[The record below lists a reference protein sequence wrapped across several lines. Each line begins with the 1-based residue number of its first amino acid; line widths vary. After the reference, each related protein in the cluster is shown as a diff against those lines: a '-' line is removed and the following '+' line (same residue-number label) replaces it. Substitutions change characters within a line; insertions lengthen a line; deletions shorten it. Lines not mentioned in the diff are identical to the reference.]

1 MNPPSVS
8 RVKAAY
14 AARTSLQAAELHISV
29 CTAGSHLD
37 RIRDGTSCRR
47 RADLTCLALRAGLV

>member
-8 RVKAAY
+8 RVNTVC

-29 CTAGSHLD
+29 CTVGSHLD
-37 RIRDGTSCRR
+37 RIRTRP
-47 RADLTCLALRAGLV
+47 AAAVAPT